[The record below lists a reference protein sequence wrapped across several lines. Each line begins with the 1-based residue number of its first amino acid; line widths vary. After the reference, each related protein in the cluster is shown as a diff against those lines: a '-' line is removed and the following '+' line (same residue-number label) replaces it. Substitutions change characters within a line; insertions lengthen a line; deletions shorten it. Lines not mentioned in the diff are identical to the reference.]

1 MSRSQLKTLSIS
13 QIPTSGTSF
22 TYYNT
27 FSVVQEGSD
36 EASRQVLMIEPA
48 SSPIIEDGQT
58 LITSKNFDLTVSGL
72 FKPSTISDL
81 QTLADARTSVVFGG
95 IGLGGQILQAEGAI
109 NVNQVFSE
117 TASFRF
123 NSPREASGG
132 YNTGTG
138 GDGKHTSELA
148 YSTNGLCLYKW
159 GAAAATGTNALAYG
173 WTKSSGA
180 TVSFASSNDGVQTF
194 SHSGDATLHRDIYL
208 PFDGTKTFHFN
219 IHVTALTDGA
229 NNSTIKIKLQSY
241 TDYANTSDQ
250 AAETAITSTG
260 DKQVSITPTS
270 SAKMI
275 RAIIIIA
282 AGDSVSFK
290 QPTVEL
296 DSTYDFTEFNT

>member
-1 MSRSQLKTLSIS
+1 MSRSQLERLSIS

-36 EASRQVLMIEPA
+36 EASRQVLSIEPA

-72 FKPSTISDL
+72 FKASTISGL

-95 IGLGGQILQAEGAI
+95 VGLGGQILQAEGSI
-109 NVNQVFSE
+109 NLGQIFSE

-123 NSPREASGG
+123 NSPREATGG
-132 YNTGTG
+132 YFE
-138 GDGKHTSELA
+138 GKHTSNLA
-148 YSTNGLCLYKW
+148 YSTNGLCLYQW
-159 GAAAATGTNALAYG
+159 GAAAATGTSALAYG
-173 WTKSSGA
+173 WTKSAG

-194 SHSGDATLHRDIYL
+194 SHSGAATLHRDIYL
-208 PFDGTKTFHFN
+208 PFDGTKTFYFN
-219 IHVTALTDGA
+219 INVTAITDGGSG
-229 NNSTIKIKLQSY
+229 NTIKIKLESF

-250 AAETAITSTG
+250 SSETIITATG

-275 RAIIIIA
+275 RASIIIGA
-282 AGDSVSFK
+282 SDSISYK
-290 QPTVEL
+290 QPTVQL
-296 DSTYDFTEFNT
+296 NST

>member
-1 MSRSQLKTLSIS
+1 MSRSQLEKLSIS

-72 FKPSTISDL
+72 FKASTISGL

-95 IGLGGQILQAEGAI
+95 IGLGGQILQAEGSI

-123 NSPREASGG
+123 NSPREATGG
-132 YNTGTG
+132 YDSAT
-138 GDGKHTSELA
+138 GKHTSRLA

-159 GAAAATGTNALAYG
+159 GAAAATGTSALAYG
-173 WTKSSGA
+173 WTKSAG

-194 SHSGDATLHRDIYL
+194 SHSGDILTMLTHQ
-208 PFDGTKTFHFN
+208 TKH
-219 IHVTALTDGA
+219 
-229 NNSTIKIKLQSY
+229 Q
-241 TDYANTSDQ
+241 
-250 AAETAITSTG
+250 
-260 DKQVSITPTS
+260 
-270 SAKMI
+270 
-275 RAIIIIA
+275 
-282 AGDSVSFK
+282 K
-290 QPTVEL
+290 QP
-296 DSTYDFTEFNT
+296 

>member
-1 MSRSQLKTLSIS
+1 MSRSQLEKLSIS

-72 FKPSTISDL
+72 FKASTISGL

-109 NVNQVFSE
+109 NVNQIFSE

-123 NSPREASGG
+123 NSPREATGG

-159 GAAAATGTNALAYG
+159 GAAAATGTSALAYG
-173 WTKSSGA
+173 WTKSAG

-219 IHVTALTDGA
+219 IHVTAITDGGA
-229 NNSTIKIKLQSY
+229 GNTVKIKLQSY

-250 AAETAITSTG
+250 ASETTITGTG
-260 DKQVSITPTS
+260 DQQVSITPTS

-275 RAIIIIA
+275 RASIIIGA
-282 AGDSVSFK
+282 SDSISYK

>member
-1 MSRSQLKTLSIS
+1 MSRSQLEKLSIS

-72 FKPSTISDL
+72 FKASTISGL
-81 QTLADARTSVVFGG
+81 QTLADSRTSVVFGG
-95 IGLGGQILQAEGAI
+95 IGLGGQILQAEGSI

-123 NSPREASGG
+123 NSPREATGG
-132 YNTGTG
+132 YDSAT
-138 GDGKHTSELA
+138 GKHTSRLA

-159 GAAAATGTNALAYG
+159 GAAAATGTSALAYG
-173 WTKSSGA
+173 WTKSAG

-194 SHSGDATLHRDIYL
+194 SHSGNATLHRDIYL

-219 IHVTALTDGA
+219 INVTAITDGGA
-229 NNSTIKIKLQSY
+229 GNTVKIKLQSY

-250 AAETAITSTG
+250 ASETTITSTG
-260 DKQVSITPTS
+260 NKQVSITPTS

-282 AGDSVSFK
+282 AGDSISFK

>member
-1 MSRSQLKTLSIS
+1 MSRSQLEKLSIS

-36 EASRQVLMIEPA
+36 EASRQVLLIEPA

-72 FKPSTISDL
+72 FKASTISGL

-95 IGLGGQILQAEGAI
+95 IGLGGQILQAEGSI
-109 NVNQVFSE
+109 NVNQIFSE

-123 NSPREASGG
+123 NSPREATGG

-138 GDGKHTSELA
+138 GDGKHTSRLA

-159 GAAAATGTNALAYG
+159 GAAAATGTSALAYG
-173 WTKSSGA
+173 WTKSAG

-194 SHSGDATLHRDIYL
+194 SHSGDATLHRDIHL

-219 IHVTALTDGA
+219 INVTAITDGGA
-229 NNSTIKIKLQSY
+229 GNTVKIKLQSY

-250 AAETAITSTG
+250 ASETTITSTG
-260 DKQVSITPTS
+260 NKQVSITPTS

-282 AGDSVSFK
+282 ANDSISFK

>member
-1 MSRSQLKTLSIS
+1 MSRSQLEKLSIS

-72 FKPSTISDL
+72 FKASTISGL

-95 IGLGGQILQAEGAI
+95 IGLGGQILQAEGSI

-123 NSPREASGG
+123 NSPREATGG
-132 YNTGTG
+132 YDSAT
-138 GDGKHTSELA
+138 GKHTSRLA

-194 SHSGDATLHRDIYL
+194 SHSGAATLHRDLYL
-208 PFDGTKTFHFN
+208 PSDGSNTFYFN
-219 IHVTALTDGA
+219 IAVTAITDGGSG
-229 NNSTIKIKLQSY
+229 NTIKIKLQSF
-241 TDYANTSDQ
+241 SDFGSTEDVT
-250 AAETAITSTG
+250 ATETVITTTG
-260 DKQVSITPTS
+260 NKQVNITPS
-270 SAKMI
+270 SDSKMI
-275 RAIIIIA
+275 RASIVIA
-282 AGDSVSFK
+282 ASDSISFK

>member
-36 EASRQVLMIEPA
+36 EASRQVLSIEPM

-72 FKPSTISDL
+72 FKASTISGL

-123 NSPREASGG
+123 NSPREATGG

-173 WTKSSGA
+173 WIKSAG
-180 TVSFASSNDGVQTF
+180 TVSFASANGGVQTF
-194 SHSGDATLHRDIYL
+194 SHSGAATLHRDVHL
-208 PFDGTKTFHFN
+208 PFDGVETFHFF
-219 IHVTALTDGA
+219 IDVTNLTDA
-229 NNSTIKIKLQSY
+229 DDTIKIKIQSFS
-241 TDYANTSDQ
+241 DYANTENNS
-250 AAETAITSTG
+250 AETIITGTG
-260 DKQVSITPTS
+260 NKLVGILPPSDSKMLRVSIIIGASDSISFRNPSLHTS
-270 SAKMI
+270 A
-275 RAIIIIA
+275 
-282 AGDSVSFK
+282 V
-290 QPTVEL
+290 
-296 DSTYDFTEFNT
+296 YNFTEFNT

>member
-1 MSRSQLKTLSIS
+1 MSRSQLEKLSIS

-72 FKPSTISDL
+72 FKASTISGL

-95 IGLGGQILQAEGAI
+95 IGLGGQILQAEGSI

-123 NSPREASGG
+123 NSPREATGG
-132 YNTGTG
+132 YDSAT
-138 GDGKHTSELA
+138 GKHTSRLA

-159 GAAAATGTNALAYG
+159 GAAAATGTSALAYG
-173 WTKSSGA
+173 WTKSAG

-219 IHVTALTDGA
+219 INVTAITDGGA
-229 NNSTIKIKLQSY
+229 GNTVKIKLQSY

-250 AAETAITSTG
+250 ASETTITSTG
-260 DKQVSITPTS
+260 NKQVSITPTS

-282 AGDSVSFK
+282 ANDSISFK